1 MKYGTISTGSI
12 EASLAAEEILKFGG
26 NAFDAAIGAVFV
38 SMTSE
43 FALTGAFGGGI
54 LLGIE
59 NNSKPF
65 IYDFFVD
72 CPNKCNPNNEFITTE
87 VDFGSTSQSFN
98 IGKGS
103 IAVPGNIMG
112 LLQVH
117 KNHGILNLPDV
128 LKYAI
133 DCANN
138 GVVLSSYQS
147 YILKLIEPILA
158 NDKNVE
164 SLFYKNNKLIK
175 EGDVFKNTPFSNF
188 LKLLIKYGAD
198 YFYKGEGLNNI
209 LNFLENK
216 SNLTKNDFIHYQVYK
231 RKPIDLNFHNH
242 TIYTNPAP
250 AYGGTLIVFLLQ
262 LLKDSYLKKVDVF
275 DLIKGM
281 NLSSLVRNEVCT
293 NPNNENEIENIL
305 NTNTYSKYSKLFNK
319 TEILDFK
326 SEPNGFGSTTHIS
339 ILDKKGNAVSIT
351 TTNGEGC
358 GYIIP
363 EYGIMM
369 NNMLGEDDLNP
380 FGFHNWSKKRRL
392 PTMLSPIIITEK
404 SKPKFILGSG
414 GSNRIRSANIQVI
427 INLLVNKMKLSD
439 AISSSRIH
447 LEGNTLFYEPGIKI
461 PYEKIKNIILN
472 DFNNQS
478 LFFGGVNAVSAHD
491 AIGDKRR
498 GGYGIVL

>member
-1 MKYGTISTGSI
+1 MRIIAGKLKGSTIHFPKNKITRPLKDRARESIFNLLIHSNKISFQFEESNILDLYSGTGSFGL
-12 EASLAAEEILKFGG
+12 ECLSRQARRVCFVEKEEIAKKILEKNIEELKVKKSVDIFFG
-26 NAFDAAIGAVFV
+26 
-38 SMTSE
+38 
-43 FALTGAFGGGI
+43 
-54 LLGIE
+54 
-59 NNSKPF
+59 
-65 IYDFFVD
+65 
-72 CPNKCNPNNEFITTE
+72 
-87 VDFGSTSQSFN
+87 
-98 IGKGS
+98 
-103 IAVPGNIMG
+103 
-112 LLQVH
+112 
-117 KNHGILNLPDV
+117 
-128 LKYAI
+128 
-133 DCANN
+133 
-138 GVVLSSYQS
+138 
-147 YILKLIEPILA
+147 
-158 NDKNVE
+158 
-164 SLFYKNNKLIK
+164 
-175 EGDVFKNTPFSNF
+175 
-188 LKLLIKYGAD
+188 
-198 YFYKGEGLNNI
+198 
-209 LNFLENK
+209 
-216 SNLTKNDFIHYQVYK
+216 
-231 RKPIDLNFHNH
+231 
-242 TIYTNPAP
+242 
-250 AYGGTLIVFLLQ
+250 
-262 LLKDSYLKKVDVF
+262 DVF

-305 NTNTYSKYSKLFNK
+305 NTNIYSKYSKLFNK
-319 TEILDFK
+319 TKILDFK